1 MYTIN
6 SAGSSRPGTPSATGC
21 NTAGTDTV
29 KGSASWRDHRHHLAG
44 PWLARG
50 TRSCAVGWIAMP
62 RLNQYRTYLLG
73 LALAWIEARVENS
86 HRGLLVELLHGWRRA
101 HHPLKGQVLRLH
113 LVFVIHRARRSCN
126 LRSLEGV
133 HPLRLETSVY
143 LTIAWYALLLW
154 DRSLGLQDT
163 EVWEEWWILRLLK
176 ACIYRRVKWETG
188 HHWLSVLWPCS
199 WYWALARSDDFR
211 LYNLIKI
218 FEALLWRFVEVFLQ
232 PWFF

>member
-6 SAGSSRPGTPSATGC
+6 SAGSSRPGIPSAAATGC

-29 KGSASWRDHRHHLAG
+29 EGSASWRDRRLHLAG

-50 TRSCAVGWIAMP
+50 TRSCAEGWIAIKS
-62 RLNQYRTYLLG
+62 YYHKTYLLR

-86 HRGLLVELLHGWRRA
+86 HRWLLVELLHGWRRA
-101 HHPLKGQVLRLH
+101 HHPLEWQVLSLH
-113 LVFVIHRARRSCN
+113 LVFVIHCARRSCN

-143 LTIAWYALLLW
+143 LTIAWYALLFW
-154 DRSLGLQDT
+154 DRSLGFQDT

-176 ACIYRRVKWETG
+176 ACIYRRVKRETG
-188 HHWLSVLWPCS
+188 HHWLSSVLWACS
-199 WYWALARSDDFR
+199 WYCALTRSDDFR
-211 LYNLIKI
+211 LYNFI
-218 FEALLWRFVEVFLQ
+218 
-232 PWFF
+232 